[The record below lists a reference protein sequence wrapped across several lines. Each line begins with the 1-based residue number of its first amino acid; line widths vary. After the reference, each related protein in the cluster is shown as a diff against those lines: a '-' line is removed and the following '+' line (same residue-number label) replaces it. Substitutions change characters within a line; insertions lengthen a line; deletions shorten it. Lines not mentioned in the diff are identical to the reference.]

1 MFILNW
7 DYVPVARGGLG
18 FRVGNF
24 FLGGKVTINRK
35 IKDYMILDFRFKNS
49 LGLGL
54 QSSCL
59 PLKLAWSLTRNR
71 IKSIVL

>member
-1 MFILNW
+1 M
-7 DYVPVARGGLG
+7 
-18 FRVGNF
+18 
-24 FLGGKVTINRK
+24 TINRK
-35 IKDYMILDFRFKNS
+35 IKDYMILDFRFENS